1 MKLATKLTLAALAL
15 LTAGGTFVNKRAA
28 QHEAQAEVDYP
39 PEGDF
44 VTVDG
49 RRVHYVMAGQG
60 PDLVLI
66 HGASG
71 NTRDFTFA
79 FVDQVK
85 DDYRVIVFDR
95 PGLGYTDRASDEFGG
110 PFNTAAE
117 SPADQA
123 IMLQAAA
130 AQLGADKPIVLGHSY
145 GGTIALAWALER
157 PDSIAAVIN
166 VAAPSNPWPGRL
178 GALYR
183 INGTALGGAMLPPL
197 ITAFASQQRIEDNI
211 ASIFDPQVA
220 PEGYAHYVGATLTTR
235 RAAFRA
241 NGRQVNSLRPH
252 VVEMSKRYG
261 DITIPVEIIHGD
273 ADTIVPLEIHSI
285 PLSRQVPHATL
296 TVLDGV
302 GHMPHHVSSDVV
314 IAAID
319 RAAVAS
325 GLR

>member
-15 LTAGGTFVNKRAA
+15 LTAGGTFVDKRAD
-28 QHEAQAEVDYP
+28 QREAQAEADYP

-44 VTVDG
+44 ITVDG
-49 RRVHYVMAGQG
+49 QRVHYVMAGSG

-79 FVDQVK
+79 FVDLVK

-95 PGLGYTDRASDEFGG
+95 PGLGYTDRVNDTYGG

-117 SPADQA
+117 SPAAQA
-123 IMLQAAA
+123 VFLQAAA
-130 AQLGADKPIVLGHSY
+130 AQLGADRPIVLGHSF
-145 GGTIALAWALER
+145 GGTVALAWALER
-157 PDSIAAVIN
+157 PDNIAALVN
-166 VAAPSNPWPGRL
+166 VAGPSNPWPGSL

-183 INGTALGGAMLPPL
+183 INGTAVGGALLPPL

-211 ASIFDPQVA
+211 ASIFAPQPA
-220 PEGYAHYVGATLTTR
+220 PDGYAHYVGATLTTR
-235 RAAFRA
+235 RAPFRA

-273 ADTIVPLEIHSI
+273 ADTIVPLDIHSL
-285 PLSRQVPHATL
+285 PLSRQIPHANL
-296 TVLDGV
+296 SVLSGV
-302 GHMPHHVSSDVV
+302 GHMPHHVATDTV
-314 IAAID
+314 IDAIH
-319 RAAVAS
+319 RAAQTA

>member
-1 MKLATKLTLAALAL
+1 MKLAIKFSLAALAL
-15 LTAGGTFVNKRAA
+15 LTAGGTFVDKRAN
-28 QHEAQAEVDYP
+28 QRETQAEVDYP

-44 VTVDG
+44 VTVNG
-49 RRVHYVMAGQG
+49 QRVHYVMEGSG

-79 FVDQVK
+79 FVDLVK

-95 PGLGYTDRASDEFGG
+95 PGLGYSDRASDEFGG
-110 PFNTAAE
+110 AFNTAAE
-117 SPADQA
+117 SPAEQA

-130 AQLGADKPIVLGHSY
+130 QQLGAERPIVLGHSF
-145 GGTIALAWALER
+145 GGTVALAWALER
-157 PDSIAAVIN
+157 PDNIAAVIN
-166 VAAPSNPWPGRL
+166 VAAPSNPWPGKL

-183 INGTALGGAMLPPL
+183 INGTAVGGALLPPL

-211 ASIFDPQVA
+211 ASIFEPQGA
-220 PEGYAHYVGATLTTR
+220 PDGYAHYVGATLTTR
-235 RAAFRA
+235 RAPFRA

-273 ADTIVPLEIHSI
+273 ADTIVPLDIHSI
-285 PLSRQVPHATL
+285 PLSRQIPQANL
-296 TVLDGV
+296 TVLDGI
-302 GHMPHHVSSDVV
+302 GHMPHHVAPDEV
-314 IAAID
+314 IAAIN
-319 RAAVAS
+319 RVAVAS
-325 GLR
+325 RLR